1 MIITGIP
8 IVKSISSIEIVLKL
22 SSAKKVTGQN
32 ANTKAIK
39 IIWDWRKL
47 SYARLIII
55 KNKLAK
61 KKNNSENTIKKIG
74 RDVCT
79 GEVKLKSK
87 ISKTPKMIT
96 NNSFLFILLI
106 NYNLKWNNRP

>member
-39 IIWDWRKL
+39 II
-47 SYARLIII
+47 
-55 KNKLAK
+55 
-61 KKNNSENTIKKIG
+61 
-74 RDVCT
+74 
-79 GEVKLKSK
+79 
-87 ISKTPKMIT
+87 
-96 NNSFLFILLI
+96 
-106 NYNLKWNNRP
+106 